1 MPSVHPG
8 GWLSFLVYSFQYVNK
23 LGNIVNKEYKDGIEF
38 FFYLSMA
45 IYLLKA
51 GKLTIQV
58 KEVKQ

>member
-1 MPSVHPG
+1 MKI
-8 GWLSFLVYSFQYVNK
+8 YSFQYVNK
-23 LGNIVNKEYKDGIEF
+23 LGNIVNKEYNDGIKF

-51 GKLTIQV
+51 GKLTISL